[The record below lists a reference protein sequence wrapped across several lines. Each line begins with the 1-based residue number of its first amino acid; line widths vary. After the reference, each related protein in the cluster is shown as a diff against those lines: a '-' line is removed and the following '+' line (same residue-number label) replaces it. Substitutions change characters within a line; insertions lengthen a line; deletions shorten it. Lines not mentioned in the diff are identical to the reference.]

1 MSKRRWVVGFSIV
14 FWILVECGQALAQRD
29 GMPVGYPQSL
39 ESDLQLLLGRLR
51 GGSPSPQLLVQVSST
66 YFDLADDLL
75 TDEAS
80 RRAAYEA
87 GAKAA
92 RRAFELDESNADAH
106 FFHAANLGSAE
117 RLRGIANAAVVLK
130 DVKDCAMRA
139 IELNPEHAQAL
150 HIFFFLILEV
160 RCFVLVFV
168 I

>member
-1 MSKRRWVVGFSIV
+1 MSKRRLVVGFSIV

-39 ESDLQLLLGRLR
+39 ESDLQLLLSRLR

-106 FFHAANLGSAE
+106 FFTQRIWG
-117 RLRGIANAAVVLK
+117 
-130 DVKDCAMRA
+130 
-139 IELNPEHAQAL
+139 AL
-150 HIFFFLILEV
+150 SVSEASPMLQWSSRTSSTV
-160 RCFVLVFV
+160 RCAQSN
-168 I
+168 